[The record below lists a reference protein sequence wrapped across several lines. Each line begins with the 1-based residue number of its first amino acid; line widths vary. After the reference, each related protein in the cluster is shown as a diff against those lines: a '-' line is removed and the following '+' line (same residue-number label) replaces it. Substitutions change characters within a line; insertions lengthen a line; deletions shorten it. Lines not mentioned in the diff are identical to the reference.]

1 VSPGAQRRSSTRTAY
16 ITGVHAGAKDLDNA
30 AAALAARL
38 PEPLAPLAR
47 VAYNLAWSW
56 LPDGDAIFAELE
68 PHRWEL
74 CGHNPIR
81 LLQEAPFDALDRAA
95 SDAAYLARIEAVEAA
110 LQMELARPA
119 IDLGELDP
127 AHPTV
132 YFSAEFGVHRSL
144 PIYSGGLGAL
154 AGDILKAA
162 SDRAMPMVAVGLM
175 YHQGYFRQR
184 IDHSGWQQEY
194 WVETDPDRAPATLV
208 TGDDGLPLTITV
220 PIHDEQVVAQVWRVD
235 VGRVPLYLLD
245 AERHENSRITR
256 WISSQLYVGD
266 PHTRLSQYVLL
277 GVGGLRAVRAMGIE
291 PGLVHLNEG
300 HAAFVSLELG
310 DVDRTVFTTHT
321 PVPAGNDTYPPEE
334 VVDALAGL
342 GIDTDE
348 VVRRGRTNP
357 DDPEEPFGVTQFALR
372 ASRDANGVS
381 RRHGEVA
388 REMWQPLWPGRAVED
403 VPIGYVTNGVH
414 LPTWIGGP
422 MRDLLD
428 RHLGAGWLDR
438 ATEPATWEPVDG
450 ITDEELW
457 AVRNRQRSDLVDYV
471 RDRSVADRLS
481 RDETRE
487 YVEAAARTFDPDV
500 LTIGFARRM
509 ATYKRLTLL
518 TSDPDRLLKLLHGDD
533 DRPIQLLVAGKAH
546 PRDQQGKL
554 LVQRTLEMRGMQDAG
569 SRMVFLHDYE
579 LGMASRLVAGC
590 DVWVNLPRPPLEA
603 SGTSGMKS
611 AVNGG
616 LNLSVLDGWW
626 PEAYDGRNGWAL
638 PGDVEEDQEAQDAAH
653 ASELYRLLEQEVVP
667 TYYERDGDGM
677 PREWID
683 RVRHALTSI
692 GPVFGAA
699 RMVDDYAEQ
708 MYRSPARL
716 R

>member
-1 VSPGAQRRSSTRTAY
+1 MRAVF
-16 ITGVHAGAKDLDNA
+16 AGATDLRNA
-30 AAALAARL
+30 ADALAARL

-47 VAYNLAWSW
+47 IAYNLAWSW
-56 LPDGDAIFAELE
+56 LPDGAAIYAELA

-110 LQMELARPA
+110 LLAELARPS
-119 IDLGELDP
+119 IDIGGANP
-127 AHPTV
+127 ANPAV

-154 AGDILKAA
+154 AGDILKAS
-162 SDRAMPMVAVGLM
+162 SDRAMPLVAVGLM

-184 IDHSGWQQEY
+184 IDRSGWQQEY
-194 WVETDPDRAPATLV
+194 WVDTDPDRAPATLV
-208 TGDDGLPLTITV
+208 TGDDGLPLTISV
-220 PIHDEQVVAQVWRVD
+220 PIHDEDVVAQIWRVD

-266 PHTRLSQYVLL
+266 PYTRLSQYVLL

-321 PVPAGNDTYPPEE
+321 PVPAGNDTYPPGD

-342 GIDTDE
+342 GIDADE

-357 DDPEEPFGVTQFALR
+357 DDDEEPFGVTQFALR
-372 ASRDANGVS
+372 ASRSANGVS

-388 REMWQPLWPGRAVED
+388 REMWHGLWPGSGVDD
-403 VPIGYVTNGVH
+403 VPIGHVTNGVH

-422 MRDLLD
+422 MRELLD
-428 RHLGAGWLDR
+428 RHLGDGWLDR
-438 ATEPATWEPVDG
+438 ATDPATWEPLAAVS
-450 ITDEELW
+450 DEELW
-457 AVRNRQRSDLVDYV
+457 AARNRQRSDLVDYV

-481 RDETRE
+481 RDEPRE
-487 YVEAAARTFDPDV
+487 YVEAAALTFDPDV
-500 LTIGFARRM
+500 LTIGFARRI

-518 TSDPDRLLKLLHGDD
+518 TSDPDRLLKLLHGVRGRRSTDR
-533 DRPIQLLVAGKAH
+533 DRPIQLLIAGKAH
-546 PRDQQGKL
+546 PRDEQGKL
-554 LVQRTLEMRGMQDAG
+554 FMQQLLKMRGFSDAG

-611 AVNGG
+611 AANGG

-638 PGDVEEDQEAQDAAH
+638 SGDIEEDHEAQDAAH
-653 ASELYRLLEQEVVP
+653 ASELYRLLEEEVVP
-667 TYYERDGDGM
+667 AYYERDADGL
-677 PREWID
+677 PRAWIA
-683 RVRHALTSI
+683 RVRHALQTI
-692 GPVFGAA
+692 GPAFGAA

-716 R
+716 P

>member
-1 VSPGAQRRSSTRTAY
+1 MSAVF
-16 ITGVHAGAKDLDNA
+16 AGAHDLHYA
-30 AAALAARL
+30 AEALAARL

-47 VAYNLAWSW
+47 IAYNLAWSW
-56 LPDGDAIFAELE
+56 LPDGDAIYAELE

-74 CGHNPIR
+74 CGHNPIK
-81 LLQEAPFDALDRAA
+81 LLQEVRFDVLGRAA
-95 SDAAYLARIEAVEAA
+95 SDQAYLARVGAVEAA
-110 LQMELARPA
+110 LAAELARPA
-119 IDLGELDP
+119 ADVGELDP

-184 IDHSGWQQEY
+184 IDGSGWQQEY
-194 WVETDPDRAPATLV
+194 WVDTDPDRAPATLV
-208 TGDDGLPLTITV
+208 TGGDGLPLTISV
-220 PIHDEQVVAQVWRVD
+220 SIHGEDVVAQIWRVD

-245 AERHENSRITR
+245 AERRENSRMAR
-256 WISSQLYVGD
+256 WISAQLYVGD
-266 PHTRLSQYVLL
+266 PHTRLSQYALL
-277 GVGGLRAVRAMGIE
+277 GVGGLRAVRAIGIE

-310 DVDRTVFTTHT
+310 DADRTIFTTHT
-321 PVPAGNDTYPPEE
+321 PVPAGNDTYPAAE
-334 VVDALAGL
+334 VVAALSGL
-342 GIDTDE
+342 DVDHDD
-348 VVRRGRTNP
+348 VVRRGRSNP
-357 DDPEEPFGVTQFALR
+357 DDDEEPFGVTQFALR
-372 ASRDANGVS
+372 ASRAANGVS

-388 REMWQPLWPGRAVED
+388 REMWQSLWPGRAVED
-403 VPIGYVTNGVH
+403 VPIGHITNGVH

-422 MRDLLD
+422 MRELLD

-438 ATEPATWEPVDG
+438 ATDPATWEPLERVGD
-450 ITDEELW
+450 DELW
-457 AVRNRQRSDLVDYV
+457 AVRNRQRRDLVDYV

-481 RDETRE
+481 RDEPRE
-487 YVEAAARTFDPDV
+487 YVEAAARTFDPEV
-500 LTIGFARRM
+500 LTVGFARRM

-518 TSDPDRLLKLLHGDD
+518 TSDPERLLRLLNGDD
-533 DRPIQLLVAGKAH
+533 GRPIQLLVAGKAH
-546 PRDQQGKL
+546 PRDEQGKL
-554 LVQRTLEMRGMQDAG
+554 LMQRLFEMRGVSDAG

-590 DVWVNLPRPPLEA
+590 DVWINLPRPPLEA

-638 PGDVEEDQEAQDAAH
+638 SGEVEADHDAQDAAH
-653 ASELYRLLEQEVVP
+653 AEELYRLLEQEVVP
-667 TYYERDGDGM
+667 AYYDRDGAGL
-677 PREWID
+677 PRDWIE
-683 RVRHALTSI
+683 RVRHALRTI
-692 GPVFGAA
+692 APAFGAA
-699 RMVDDYAEQ
+699 RMVGDYADQ
-708 MYRSPARL
+708 MYRSTARL
-716 R
+716 S